1 METILFLI
9 LRKLRRPLILIIAS
23 FAISV
28 VGLSLM
34 PGIDDQGNTWYMT
47 IFQAFYVV
55 SYTATTIGFGEV
67 PYAFSQAQRL
77 WMTFSIYLTVIPW
90 FYAIGRIVTLLQ
102 DPSLRQ
108 ATLINSFTK
117 TVEEINSPFYIL
129 CSYGE
134 SASYLAKALDKKDI
148 RVVVI
153 ESVQERLYELEL
165 SNTRNSIPSLC
176 GDAKLPEN
184 LVRAGV
190 YHPLCKGVVTLTDN
204 DEVNLAVAI
213 AVKLMNP
220 KLQMI
225 ARAERDDIAANMASF
240 GTDHIINPYTLFGEQ
255 LAIRVHAIGTF
266 ILHEWLTSTPGDTLM
281 PPEAPPKGKWIVCG
295 YGRFGKSV
303 VTNLNNEN
311 ISTTIVEASPTETG
325 CESCIIGSGTEA
337 KTLIDANVK
346 NAVGIIAGTDNDIN
360 NLSII
365 MTAYELNP
373 NLFTVIRRNKRH
385 NSKLFSELKANIT
398 MQPTDIIAHECLAH
412 MISPLLAQFLA
423 LVRTQN
429 NEWANQLISQLVSV
443 VGENVPETWAIT
455 INAESTPAI
464 MSFIEEGVQISLKH
478 LTRNPQNR
486 DEALEI
492 VPLMISQN
500 NQNHL
505 CPSYRTL
512 LQPGDTVLLCSTP
525 AGRRALSH
533 TLNNIKTMS
542 YIIDGIDLPN
552 SIVWRWFSYIFNTK
566 NQTKI
571 R

>member
-34 PGIDDQGNTWYMT
+34 PGVDDQGNTWYMT
-47 IFQAFYVV
+47 IFQAFYVI

-67 PYAFSQAQRL
+67 PYPFSQAQRL
-77 WMTFSIYLTVIPW
+77 WMVFSIYLTVIPW

-117 TVEEINSPFYIL
+117 TVEAINSPFYII

-220 KLQMI
+220 TLQMI

-346 NAVGIIAGTDNDIN
+346 NSVGIIAGTDNDIN

-429 NEWANQLISQLVSV
+429 NEWANQLISQLVSA

>member
-34 PGIDDQGNTWYMT
+34 PGVDDQGNTWYMT
-47 IFQAFYVV
+47 IFQAFYVI

-67 PYAFSQAQRL
+67 PYPFSQAQRL
-77 WMTFSIYLTVIPW
+77 WMVFSIYLTVIPW

-117 TVEEINSPFYIL
+117 TVEAINSPFYIL

-165 SNTRNSIPSLC
+165 SNTRNIIPSLC

-190 YHPLCKGVVTLTDN
+190 YHPLCKGVVTLTDS

-220 KLQMI
+220 TLQMI

-281 PPEAPPKGKWIVCG
+281 PPSAPPKGKWIVCG

-325 CESCIIGSGTEA
+325 CDSCIIGSGTEA

-346 NAVGIIAGTDNDIN
+346 NAMGIIAGTDNDIN

-385 NSKLFSELKANIT
+385 NSKLFSELNANIT

-455 INAESTPAI
+455 IDAESTPAI
-464 MSFIEEGVQISLKH
+464 MSFLEEGVQISLKH

-486 DEALEI
+486 EEALEI

-500 NQNHL
+500 SQNHL

-512 LQPGDTVLLCSTP
+512 LQAGDTVLLCSTP
-525 AGRRALSH
+525 AGKQALSH
-533 TLNNIKTMS
+533 TINNIKTMS